1 MNLNLKK
8 TLIYSACS
16 LSLLAALVAC
26 GGSDAVEQTPIAVGL
41 VKLGGFT
48 HQGGEGSAE
57 ITAYD
62 AASKKL
68 FVVNGALASLDVL
81 DLTNPAQPTLLKT
94 VTMASLWADAGA
106 ANSVAVHQ
114 GMVALAV
121 QASDKT
127 KPGRLI
133 VLRASDYAVLA
144 TAVVGAL
151 PDMVTFTPDGK
162 TLLLANEGEPNSYG
176 LPDSVD
182 PEGSI
187 SVVDV
192 SGLSLTSSNVM
203 LTAKTADFK
212 AFNDQKDALIASGV
226 RIFGPGATVAQDL
239 EPEYITVSA
248 DGKTA
253 YVTLQE
259 NNAMAIVDIASAKV
273 TAIKPFGYKDHSL
286 AGNGLDASD
295 KDSAINIKTWPVLGM
310 YLPDAIASYSV
321 AGQTYLITANEGDA
335 RADWP
340 GYSEESRV
348 KDLALSPA
356 LAALKADAQLG
367 RLTVTKSQGAVNGVY
382 EKLYAY
388 GTRSFSI
395 WNAQGQQVFDSGDQ
409 LEQLTKDLP
418 QVKFNASHSKNDQDD
433 RSDNK
438 GPEPEGVIVAQFG
451 QKHYAF
457 IGLERVGGVMVYDV
471 SNPTRP
477 VYETYINT
485 RDGATGDLGP
495 EGMHF
500 VAADKSPN
508 GKPLLVIGNE
518 ISGTTAIYQI
528 NLKY

>member
-1 MNLNLKK
+1 MNFNLKK
-8 TLIYSACS
+8 TLVYGACS

-26 GGSDAVEQTPIAVGL
+26 GGSDAVEQTPVALGL

-81 DLTNPAQPTLLKT
+81 DLTNPAQPTLIKT
-94 VTMASLWADAGA
+94 VTMASLWAEAGA
-106 ANSVAVHQ
+106 ANSVAIHQ

-133 VLRASDYAVLA
+133 VLRASDYAVLG

-182 PEGSI
+182 PDGSI

-192 SGLSLTSSNVM
+192 SGLSLTSSNVV

-226 RIFGPGATVAQDL
+226 RIFGPGATVAQDM

-295 KDSAINIKTWPVLGM
+295 KDSAVNIKTWPVLGM

-340 GYSEESRV
+340 GYNEESRV

-356 LAALKADAQLG
+356 LAALKSDAQLG

-418 QVKFNASHSKNDQDD
+418 QAKFNASHAGNAQDD

-457 IGLERVGGVMVYDV
+457 IGLERVGGVVVYDV
-471 SNPTRP
+471 SNPARP

-485 RDGATGDLGP
+485 RNGATGDLGP

-500 VAADKSPN
+500 VPADKSPN

>member
-8 TLIYSACS
+8 TLVYGACS
-16 LSLLAALVAC
+16 LTLLAALVAC
-26 GGSDAVEQTPIAVGL
+26 GGSDAVEQTPVAVGL

-62 AASKKL
+62 ATSKKL

-106 ANSVAVHQ
+106 ANSVAIHQ

-121 QASDKT
+121 QALDKT

-192 SGLSLTSSNVM
+192 SGLSLTSSNVV

-259 NNAMAIVDIASAKV
+259 NNAMAIVDIATAKV
-273 TAIKPFGYKDHSL
+273 TAIKAFGYKDHSL

-295 KDSAINIKTWPVLGM
+295 KDSAVNIKTWPVLGM

-335 RADWP
+335 RDYT
-340 GYSEESRV
+340 GYKEEASV

-356 LAALKADAQLG
+356 LLPFNSEAQLG
-367 RLTVTKSQGAVNGVY
+367 RLTVTKSQGAVNGIY

-418 QVKFNASHSKNDQDD
+418 QVKFNASSSGNAQDN

-451 QKHYAF
+451 KKHYAF
-457 IGLERVGGVMVYDV
+457 IGLERVGGVVVYDV

-485 RDGATGDLGP
+485 RNGDTGDLGP

-500 VAADKSPN
+500 VSADKSPN

-518 ISGTTAIYQI
+518 ISGTTAVYQI